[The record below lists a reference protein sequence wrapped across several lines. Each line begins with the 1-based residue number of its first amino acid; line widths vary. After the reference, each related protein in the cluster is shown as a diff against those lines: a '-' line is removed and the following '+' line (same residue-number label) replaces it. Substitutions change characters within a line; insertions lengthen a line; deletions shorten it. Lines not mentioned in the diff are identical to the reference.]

1 MQIKDENMLTREE
14 LLQHLAESLMEAHG
28 FGQETKE
35 TTPIE
40 WNLDVKDSQYSML
53 YEDAETLLD
62 EYQTISKLSNLLS
75 MTGGL
80 GQYPETRWDE
90 TTQAG
95 HTVPE
100 MPRVDTYVSIYHTL
114 NGPSPTLGELR
125 EWVEKAQI
133 MGATDE
139 TIING
144 YLSLIMDV
152 ENAFVQK
159 VDGTEYEV
167 EHYSIYPPS
176 LNDI

>member
-1 MQIKDENMLTREE
+1 MQIKDEKMNRED
-14 LLQHLAESLMEAHG
+14 LLHHLAEALMEAHG
-28 FGQETKE
+28 YTEETKE
-35 TTPIE
+35 SSPLE
-40 WNLDVKDSQYSML
+40 WNPDIKDSQYSML

-62 EYQTISKLSNLLS
+62 EYKTLSALSELIS
-75 MTGGL
+75 MTGSL

-114 NGPSPTLGELR
+114 NGPSPTFGELR
-125 EWVEKAQI
+125 EWMEKAQI
-133 MGATDE
+133 MGATDD
-139 TIING
+139 TVVNG
-144 YLSLIMDV
+144 YLALTMDV

-159 VDGTEYEV
+159 IEGTEYEV

>member
-1 MQIKDENMLTREE
+1 MQIKDEKMTREE
-14 LLQHLAESLMEAHG
+14 LLHHLTETLMEAHG
-28 FGQETKE
+28 FSRDE
-35 TTPIE
+35 TTPLE
-40 WNLDVKDSQYSML
+40 WNPDIKDSQYAML
-53 YEDAETLLD
+53 YEDAETLLE
-62 EYQTISKLSNLLS
+62 EYKTVSAISELIG

-95 HTVPE
+95 HTVPA
-100 MPRVDTYVSIYHTL
+100 MPTVDTYVSIYHTL
-114 NGPSPTLGELR
+114 NNPSPTFGELR
-125 EWVEKAQI
+125 EWMEKAQI

-139 TIING
+139 TVLSG
-144 YLSLIMDV
+144 YLSLTMDV

-159 VDGTEYEV
+159 IEGTEYEV